1 MKVERLQLLV
11 DHRYESFLKN
21 MPNPLQLNQMRTM
34 KEFNYTNL
42 RQLLSKHLGNPVLR
56 LIKENQEALGLDSDI
71 FDLVYEGFWDLYTF
85 KPKVPEISAKKLSQ
99 WITKIN
105 LHVTKKS
112 VAAQEADADVA
123 EQEEELNSDE
133 NPASKRAPA
142 EMKNYA
148 EEAIDPTQ
156 PICSVVRIRIPK
168 LQPEPEMDDEGNPI
182 PANYNE
188 DDLEEIPFEDKCA
201 LIETTIS
208 SQHIWAIN

>member
-1 MKVERLQLLV
+1 
-11 DHRYESFLKN
+11 
-21 MPNPLQLNQMRTM
+21 MRTM

-112 VAAQEADADVA
+112 EAA
-123 EQEEELNSDE
+123 
-133 NPASKRAPA
+133 
-142 EMKNYA
+142 
-148 EEAIDPTQ
+148 
-156 PICSVVRIRIPK
+156 
-168 LQPEPEMDDEGNPI
+168 
-182 PANYNE
+182 
-188 DDLEEIPFEDKCA
+188 
-201 LIETTIS
+201 
-208 SQHIWAIN
+208 

>member
-1 MKVERLQLLV
+1 V

-123 EQEEELNSDE
+123 E
-133 NPASKRAPA
+133 
-142 EMKNYA
+142 
-148 EEAIDPTQ
+148 
-156 PICSVVRIRIPK
+156 
-168 LQPEPEMDDEGNPI
+168 
-182 PANYNE
+182 
-188 DDLEEIPFEDKCA
+188 
-201 LIETTIS
+201 
-208 SQHIWAIN
+208 